1 MAESRLQ
8 SIREWRGI
16 TTDPQEECRHICHL
30 LQVCHQRLFQIPLEV
45 DQAKVTPDEL
55 QQIIDRIKITHL

>member
-1 MAESRLQ
+1 
-8 SIREWRGI
+8 
-16 TTDPQEECRHICHL
+16 